1 MVSQGKMR
9 FTVKYGLDHIDWQA
23 VCELIRLAPLGT
35 RDPEKLKKASENS
48 HTVCSAYVEDQLV
61 GFGRAISDG
70 QSQSAIY
77 DVVVLPQFQ
86 GRGVGQ
92 AIMKALLAKLPQSG
106 PVLIYAAPGMQD
118 FYRKFGFGLLKTGMA
133 LFPDPERY
141 RSKGYL
147 E

>member
-1 MVSQGKMR
+1 MEKLAENVLIR
-9 FTVKYGLDHIDWQA
+9 FGVEHINWEDA
-23 VCELIRLAPLGT
+23 CEIIRLAPLGT
-35 RDPEKLKKASENS
+35 REPEKLKRASENS
-48 HTVCSAYVEDQLV
+48 HTVCSAYVEGQMV

-77 DVVVLPQFQ
+77 DVVVLPEFQ
-86 GRGVGQ
+86 GRGVGKAVMQ
-92 AIMKALLAKLPQSG
+92 ALLAKLPKGG

-118 FYRKFGFGLLKTGMA
+118 FYRKFGFGRLKTGMA